1 LLPLR
6 PNVWTTLIDPFYVG
20 GTKYNSTMNEKLI
33 QCPQCGDTVI
43 ESDMR
48 EVGVCWECDYLPE
61 EK

>member
-1 LLPLR
+1 
-6 PNVWTTLIDPFYVG
+6 VATVTDPFYVG

-33 QCPQCGDTVI
+33 QCPECGDTVI